1 MNPEKRRGR
10 VNDPE
15 RPISLPRETVAL
27 DEDLRRLVV
36 DLCAIDR
43 ETRRYHRK
51 LEGVEPWTEL
61 YLPPSLREAS

>member
-1 MNPEKRRGR
+1 LNPEKRQGR

-15 RPISLPRETVAL
+15 RPISVPRETVAL

-43 ETRRYHRK
+43 VTRRYHRK
-51 LEGVEPWTEL
+51 LEGVEPWTTFEA
-61 YLPPSLREAS
+61 PSLREAA